1 MPAALSAN
9 TRYRNL
15 LLLLLAAA
23 VGASAEPAS
32 AVDPVLPRAFELNPE
47 LVASWMRIGGRRGD
61 LVLRSRSATAII
73 RKRDGWLLDFFPN
86 DGGSASAPQLK
97 GLARIDGL
105 WQLHPVLYDGKL
117 PINLTASE
125 VRIAGDSVEAVSQVA
140 LGAGTLRVVTSYR
153 LDADRPR
160 LLITSRFQH
169 VGGGRVVHLSFGD
182 SVKWGNVDYVVD
194 GQRAPWRY
202 SASGRWIGRHGAG
215 GDLILRT
222 LEPTPMRIHFEGQHY
237 GLAPAIV
244 TSYLAAAL
252 NAGETLD
259 VQRALAY
266 EPIVEA
272 EPKQRPSGL
281 LEVEIRD
288 ERARPLAAKL
298 SLRGERGTPDPDF
311 GNDGDESGAGRFVW
325 SGVGRFSRR
334 LPAGNYRVLATA
346 GIERDAASFNVRVE
360 SGATAR
366 FERQLPRV
374 ITTPGF
380 VSADLHLHQAPSVD
394 ADIAC
399 STRVISVA
407 AEGIEFAVAS
417 DHYAVGDLG
426 PAVQAM
432 TRAGLLA
439 NRLITAPGT
448 EVSTVGHR
456 FGHFNL
462 YPAPPGTDI
471 AYENTSPHRMFA
483 EMRAASPRGV
493 IQVNHPRWHDLGYF
507 GRYRLDPKT
516 GRIPLQF
523 KNEFDYGF
531 DALEI
536 YNGVDA
542 VSEPKTR
549 QVLLDWIHLLGQ
561 GHRYT
566 ATGNSDS
573 HKLFFVDPGLPRNL
587 IRWGSARTDEDDL
600 SASPDAI
607 VAAVRRGQVIVTSGP
622 VIDFEI
628 RGKGPGETVHGAGRL
643 AARLRVRAAPWID
656 VSEVE
661 ILVGPQARRV
671 RWLPAKKT
679 SDVVRVDTALELVL
693 PAKTFVVVVA
703 RGERELPNVFQAK
716 IRPYAFTNP
725 IWIEP

>member
-1 MPAALSAN
+1 MRLAPLLLVAAALGAPSQPA
-9 TRYRNL
+9 RAVD
-15 LLLLLAAA
+15 LAA
-23 VGASAEPAS
+23 
-32 AVDPVLPRAFELNPE
+32 LPRAFELDQD
-47 LVASWMRIGGRRGD
+47 LVAGWLRIGGKPGD
-61 LVLRSRSATAII
+61 LVLRNRSVTAIV

-97 GLARIDGL
+97 AQGQVDGL
-105 WQLHPVLYDGKL
+105 WQLHPVLHDGKT
-117 PINLTASE
+117 PINLTASS
-125 VRIAGDSVEAVSQVA
+125 VRIAGDAIEAESRVG
-140 LGAGTLRVVTSYR
+140 LGAGTLRVLTSYR
-153 LDADRPR
+153 LDADQPR
-160 LLITSRFQH
+160 LLMTSRFQH
-169 VGGGRVVHLSFGD
+169 VGGGKVLHLSFGD
-182 SVKWGNVDYVVD
+182 SVKWGNVDYFVD
-194 GQRAPWRY
+194 GHGKVPGRY
-202 SASGRWIGRHGAG
+202 SAQGRWIGRRGAS
-215 GDLILRT
+215 GDLVLRT
-222 LEPTPMRIHFEGQHY
+222 LESTPMRIHYESQHY

-244 TSYLAAAL
+244 TSYLSSAIPT
-252 NAGETLD
+252 GETLD

-266 EPIVEA
+266 EPIGDTPAVE
-272 EPKQRPSGL
+272 RPSGT

-288 ERARPLAAKL
+288 EAGRPLAAKL

-334 LPAGNYRVLATA
+334 LPVGNYRVLATA
-346 GIERDAASFNVRVE
+346 GIERDLASFSAEIRLAGLV
-360 SGATAR
+360 R
-366 FERQLPRV
+366 FERRLPRV
-374 ITTPGF
+374 VTTPG
-380 VSADLHLHQAPSVD
+380 VVAADLHLHQAPSVD

-417 DHYAVGDLG
+417 DHYTVSDLG
-426 PAVQAM
+426 PAVAAL
-432 TRAGLLA
+432 TNKGLLA
-439 NRLITAPGT
+439 NRLITMSGT

-462 YPAPPGTDI
+462 YPAPANADI
-471 AYENTSPHRMFA
+471 AYENTTPRQMFG
-483 EMRAASPRGV
+483 EMRKLSPNGL

-507 GRYRLDPKT
+507 HRYRLDPKS
-516 GRIPLQF
+516 GRVPVQF
-523 KNEFDYGF
+523 KDDYDPGF
-531 DALEI
+531 DVLEI

-549 QVLLDWIHLLGQ
+549 QVLLDWLHLLGQ

-587 IRWGSARTDEDDL
+587 IRWGKASSDSDDL
-600 SASPDAI
+600 NASPNAIVDAI
-607 VAAVRRGQVIVTSGP
+607 RRGQVSVTSGP

-628 RGKGPGETVHGAGRL
+628 LGKGPGETVRGAGNRL
-643 AARLRVRAAPWID
+643 PARLRVRAAPWID
-656 VSEVE
+656 VTEVE
-661 ILVGPQARRV
+661 VLVGPQARRV

-679 SDVVRVDTALELVL
+679 RDVVRVDAAFDLVL
-693 PAKTFVVVVA
+693 PKKTFVVVVA
-703 RGERELPNVFQAK
+703 RGERELPNVFQPK